1 MDLTWLQIGG
11 ALRTQLYLYH
21 CYWISQR
28 KPPEGLRK
36 FYLIESYL
44 KFIRLQG
51 FPKLV
56 SAGSVCKT
64 HRTARAQ
71 LWGWKLTS
79 WKHSDAES
87 LKCILITNN
96 QHRDSFFLAAYFSYP
111 ILKILGFHSSQRFS
125 RPWRPHEM
133 VFKIPNL
140 LPSPTLPGILV
151 LSSEKNLQAYC
162 FHCVWLRPHCPKGT
176 INKSDKEKTSVS
188 SEASIYSVI
197 LHCN

>member
-1 MDLTWLQIGG
+1 MVADRRYFAHSAVLIPL
-11 ALRTQLYLYH
+11 LLNF
-21 CYWISQR
+21 
-28 KPPEGLRK
+28 PEETTRGIK
-36 FYLIESYL
+36 KVLIESYL
-44 KFIRLQG
+44 KFIRFQG

-64 HRTARAQ
+64 HGTARAQ

-79 WKHSDAES
+79 CCFQTEWKHSDAE
-87 LKCILITNN
+87 LLQCILITNN
-96 QHRDSFFLAAYFSYP
+96 QHRDAFFLAAYFSYS

-125 RPWRPHEM
+125 RPRRPHEM

-162 FHCVWLRPHCPKGT
+162 FHCLAEATLSKRH
-176 INKSDKEKTSVS
+176 NK
-188 SEASIYSVI
+188 
-197 LHCN
+197 